1 MTKRTKPPARTAP
14 KPFRFID
21 FAAI

>member
-14 KPFRFID
+14 KPFRFTD